1 MEATK
6 INLAQSIKQ
15 ENYLKSYVADRV
27 IPQRFIN
34 FGRNTKL
41 SKCIGLIGPR
51 GSCKSIGAAAMGI
64 IDYLIP
70 GSKLISNIEVKWGLR
85 LGDFLV
91 GYASEEL
98 DKMEMMKFNIEENV
112 AVLIDEVNIEFSE
125 ARRSMTNRNLIFNK
139 ILQQLR
145 KRSLNVIYTVQHEMW
160 IDNRLRYQTNVF
172 IKTQDVCMMPGG
184 IHLPYDLGEYASW
197 KVFDMSGIF
206 GQGSYVDTHV
216 PVIDGWNFSA
226 KQWWNTFDTKQV
238 QGIEQAAYGGD
249 GEHPL
254 WLKRSGEIEREENN
268 NAQLSDL
275 ILDLHNK
282 GITEVPSEKMYA
294 SFGITAI
301 QDKKNLGA
309 QLKKLG
315 IQYIAWKKAYRISN
329 VDLENPETMRVPKEA
344 LATAN

>member
-6 INLAQSIKQ
+6 INLAQSIKL

-51 GSCKSIGAAAMGI
+51 GSCKSIAAAAMGI

-70 GSKLISNIEVKWGLR
+70 GSKLISNMEVKWGLR
-85 LGDFLV
+85 LGDLLV
-91 GYASEEL
+91 GYRSEDL
-98 DKMEMMKFNIEENV
+98 DKMELMKFNIEENV

-184 IHLPYDLGEYASW
+184 IHLPYDFGEYASW

-216 PVIDGWNFSA
+216 PVIDGWSFSA
-226 KQWWNTFDTKQV
+226 KQWWNTFDTKQI
-238 QGIEQAAYGGD
+238 QGIDQDEYGKYGA
-249 GEHPL
+249 EPMTF
-254 WLKRSGEIEREENN
+254 KRSGEIIAAGNN
-268 NAQLSDL
+268 SRVLLDTIQELHDKGFTWVDSEDFYKLVGAETRTMRNELGSILKGYGIYNRNNRFNIPDIDL
-275 ILDLHNK
+275 
-282 GITEVPSEKMYA
+282 A
-294 SFGITAI
+294 
-301 QDKKNLGA
+301 
-309 QLKKLG
+309 
-315 IQYIAWKKAYRISN
+315 
-329 VDLENPETMRVPKEA
+329 NPETMRVPEEV
-344 LATAN
+344 TISG